1 MFNKIKG
8 RYSERKINKERTV
21 ISYEDMPLEDY
32 EQEKTEISPKAVKK
46 IIIGVVIALLLGL
59 VVFAF
64 ANRDKLTWDNLS
76 VWWNY
81 EVLGNAGK
89 GFPVDIVGSEVEA
102 GNIDVNQGRV
112 AYASD
117 TSFVTLNSTGKEI
130 NNIQLRYSK
139 PVMKSAE
146 NRFLT
151 FGLGEKDYQVQ
162 TFDSNLYSGTAE
174 NVIFTGDISPSG
186 RYCIVTEG
194 NGFYSELY
202 AFDQNNNRIFKYSF
216 SEFYI
221 TSVAINR
228 DGTGCVACGINS
240 QNGTMETGVYVLDFS
255 SDKPV
260 SKFVL
265 SGDYIIDSKYIS
277 SGRAILIG
285 EGAAYV
291 IRVGDDNY
299 GTVEYGGMPIQNYCF
314 SPSSGTF
321 ALALSKSG
329 DGRSCTLITYNDN
342 GDKIAEIDNPYGAES
357 LSIYKGTVAVLD
369 GNTIYAYDSAGTLR
383 YSSYAGTGAK
393 RIILASDTT
402 AYVLSLNQIRLIDFD
417 HPSSPDSAI
426 Q

>member
-1 MFNKIKG
+1 MFNRMNG
-8 RYSERKINKERTV
+8 RYGKRRLNKERTV

-64 ANRDKLTWDNLS
+64 ANRDKLTWDNIS

-102 GNIDVNQGRV
+102 GNFEVNQGRV

-117 TSFVTLNSTGKEI
+117 TSFITLNSTGKEI
-130 NNIQLRYSK
+130 NNVQLRYSK

-151 FGLGEKDYQVQ
+151 FGLGEKDYQIQ
-162 TFDSNLYSGTAE
+162 TFDSNSYSGTAE

-186 RYCIVTEG
+186 RYCIITEG

-216 SEFYI
+216 SEYYI

-240 QNGTMETGVYVLDFS
+240 RNGTVETGVYVLDFS

-260 SKFVL
+260 SKFVIG
-265 SGDYIIDSKYIS
+265 GDYIIDSKYIS
-277 SGRAILIG
+277 NGRAILIG
-285 EGAAYV
+285 EDAAYV
-291 IRVGDDNY
+291 IRIGDDNY
-299 GTVEYGGMPIQNYCF
+299 GTVEYGGMPIKNYCF

-357 LSIYKGTVAVLD
+357 ISIYKGTVAVLD
-369 GNTIYAYDSAGTLR
+369 GNTVYAYDSAGTLR
-383 YSSYAGTGAK
+383 YASYAGTGAK

-417 HPSSPDSAI
+417 RPSSPDSAI

>member
-1 MFNKIKG
+1 MFYKIKG

-369 GNTIYAYDSAGTLR
+369 GNTIYTYDSAGTLR